1 MKSKGKKLTT
11 LDNLLP
17 CELFIC
23 FKCNPFTAI
32 VLDGVLYVTLTF
44 ESVDEI
50 LQCDHSI
57 KSSLPVLLH
66 EAICFSKFYKMKFG
80 HLVEICLWLHLALKG
95 LNSII
100 YGNSCKGEVTMVVN

>member
-1 MKSKGKKLTT
+1 MGSIILFFISVKGKKLTT

-23 FKCNPFTAI
+23 FKCNPFTAR

-44 ESVDEI
+44 ESVDKI
-50 LQCDHSI
+50 LYCDHSI

-66 EAICFSKFYKMKFG
+66 EAICFSKFLQNEIWTFGRNLPLAIFGSERVKQYYLWKF
-80 HLVEICLWLHLALKG
+80 
-95 LNSII
+95 
-100 YGNSCKGEVTMVVN
+100 